1 MNRERNTKRPINNYK
16 DFMKFKVNL
25 KEFDDNYVKNGGG
38 CPCSNGIL
46 KGGSFASA
54 SVVDM
59 NSFLNMYL
67 PSLKGGYKKNKN
79 QRKRKGG
86 YTSTTATNQVYG
98 DADLKDFNFFRDVM
112 TVNSDGFIAN
122 TNILSDLTTKVF
134 DYPNAEQTISRSL
147 F

>member
-1 MNRERNTKRPINNYK
+1 MNRERNTKRPINDYK
-16 DFMKFKVNL
+16 DFMNFKVNL
-25 KEFDDNYVKNGGG
+25 KDFDNSYVKNGGG
-38 CPCSNGIL
+38 CPCSSGIL

-67 PSLKGGYKKNKN
+67 PSLKGGYKKKKN
-79 QRKRKGG
+79 QRKRNQRKSKGG
-86 YTSTTATNQVYG
+86 YATEVYG
-98 DADLKDFNFFRDVM
+98 DANIKDFNLFRDVM

-122 TNILSDLTTKVF
+122 TNILTDLTPKIF
-134 DYPNAEQTISRSL
+134 SYPSAEQNVSRAL

>member
-1 MNRERNTKRPINNYK
+1 MNRERNTKRPINDYK

-25 KEFDDNYVKNGGG
+25 KDFDDTYVKNGGG

-67 PSLKGGYKKNKN
+67 PSLKGGYKKKKN

-86 YTSTTATNQVYG
+86 YATQVYG
-98 DADLKDFNFFRDVM
+98 DADLKDFNLFRDVM
-112 TVNSDGFIAN
+112 TVNSDGFIAS
-122 TNILSDLTTKVF
+122 TNILTDLTPKVF
-134 DYPNAEQTISRSL
+134 DYPSAEQNVSRAL

>member
-16 DFMKFKVNL
+16 DFMNFKVNL
-25 KEFDDNYVKNGGG
+25 KEFDDNYIKNGGG
-38 CPCSNGIL
+38 CPCSSGIL

-67 PSLKGGYKKNKN
+67 PSLKGGYKKKKN
-79 QRKRKGG
+79 QRKTKGG
-86 YTSTTATNQVYG
+86 YATEVYG
-98 DADLKDFNFFRDVM
+98 DADLKDFNLFRDVM
-112 TVNSDGFIAN
+112 TVNSDGFIAS
-122 TNILSDLTTKVF
+122 TNILSDLTPKVF
-134 DYPNAEQTISRSL
+134 DYPSAEQNVSRAL

>member
-1 MNRERNTKRPINNYK
+1 MNRERNTKRPINDYK

-25 KEFDDNYVKNGGG
+25 KDFDDTYVKNGGG

-67 PSLKGGYKKNKN
+67 PSLKGGYKKKRF
-79 QRKRKGG
+79 QRKLKGG
-86 YTSTTATNQVYG
+86 YATQVYG
-98 DADLKDFNFFRDVM
+98 DADLQDFNLFRDVM
-112 TVNSDGFIAN
+112 TVNSDGFIAS
-122 TNILSDLTTKVF
+122 TNILTDLTPKTF
-134 DYPNAEQTISRSL
+134 NYPSAEQTVSRAL